1 MALGLR
7 DPAVTGLGAALCR
20 SCAVTHARSTARCS
34 ACKFRNSCAEQ
45 FWEMAQFRN
54 TSAVVRFFFFSAP
67 LPPLHPFFSHS
78 VLVVCFFFFFHFPL
92 PMNET
97 TLRMSLQ
104 THPDLVWCR
113 GRTGK
118 AKGPG
123 SSASLGT
130 TWQPAPGPAE
140 GEVTRTGVQRGCSG
154 FTPGGS
160 TFLCSSHSA
169 CSWNCEP

>member
-54 TSAVVRFFFFSAP
+54 TSAVVRFFFFFSAP

-78 VLVVCFFFFFHFPL
+78 VLVVVFFLFPTSY
-92 PMNET
+92 E
-97 TLRMSLQ
+97 
-104 THPDLVWCR
+104 
-113 GRTGK
+113 
-118 AKGPG
+118 
-123 SSASLGT
+123 
-130 TWQPAPGPAE
+130 
-140 GEVTRTGVQRGCSG
+140 
-154 FTPGGS
+154 
-160 TFLCSSHSA
+160 
-169 CSWNCEP
+169 